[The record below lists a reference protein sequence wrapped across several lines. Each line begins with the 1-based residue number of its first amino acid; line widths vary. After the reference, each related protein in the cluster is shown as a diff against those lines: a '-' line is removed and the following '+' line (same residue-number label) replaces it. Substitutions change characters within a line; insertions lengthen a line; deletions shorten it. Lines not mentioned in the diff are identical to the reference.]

1 MEQDNK
7 DIYCILLD
15 CFTPFMIRLGIII
28 EIMTYKME
36 AVVEWRLGGPPIID
50 NEDCQLHCR

>member
-1 MEQDNK
+1 
-7 DIYCILLD
+7 
-15 CFTPFMIRLGIII
+15 MIRLGIII